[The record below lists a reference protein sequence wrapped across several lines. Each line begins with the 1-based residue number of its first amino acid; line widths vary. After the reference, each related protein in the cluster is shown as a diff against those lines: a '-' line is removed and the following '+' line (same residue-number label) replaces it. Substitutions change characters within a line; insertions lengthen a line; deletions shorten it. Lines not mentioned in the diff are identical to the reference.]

1 MSTGLAGTCA
11 QQKKPILVT
20 DISLSDIYNQRV
32 DIYTLLPAMAYP
44 LIEPKEDG
52 HDKVKAVLEI
62 AMKERN
68 KNRLIDKVEILNKIE
83 EKNDTS
89 QYLIKLYTEMVMK
102 ALETVEK
109 RIGEHDIDRFTKH
122 YLDDELKANTIKNK
136 FIENDKHLLKG

>member
-1 MSTGLAGTCA
+1 
-11 QQKKPILVT
+11 
-20 DISLSDIYNQRV
+20 
-32 DIYTLLPAMAYP
+32 MAYP

-89 QYLIKLYTEMVMK
+89 QYLIKLYTDMVMK
-102 ALETVEK
+102 ALEFVEK
-109 RIGEHDIDRFTKH
+109 RVGAHKVDGFSKH
-122 YLDDELKANTIKNK
+122 YLDQD
-136 FIENDKHLLKG
+136 